1 MRKYLTVFIIALA
14 VFGITAGA
22 FPFYADVQDVSG
34 PKYFPAVKQAIS
46 NAEQS
51 INIAMFLMEIPERKV
66 GSKVQQLVSELI
78 KAHERGVKVEVILD
92 QNVDFV
98 NQRHESDWL
107 GKVRSFRAYKQ
118 LKEAGIAVHYDEIST
133 YTHAKAIV
141 IDEKIVILGSTN
153 WTQTSLERSIETDV
167 LINSEEAAKSY
178 LEYFKAIQIDDSIE
192 KYIEF
197 AKEGIAIN
205 LQFMQVSKLAPEMMK
220 QHDERSF
227 DTYLFLLK
235 EASSYAKASEDRHE
249 VKITLDYDVIAKY
262 LGIDRTMDS
271 LAYRRQIIKVLRKLD
286 EKYELIKFE
295 PQYAKDAK
303 VALLDSKAKADKV
316 FCVPEDY
323 FKFGWNR
330 QLSMR
335 AKFCYLMNLLEAS
348 ISDTQPYWSKSVKEL
363 QQGYGNISQDVI
375 ENGMGEL
382 RGRKLIEVMYDDLT
396 DKAYTKRS
404 PKMYK
409 IIKLYN
415 PEQLAVELAR
425 IAEQYG
431 EAEYK
436 KAREYA
442 EIVFEEYNPQ
452 IIEDIILKTKQ
463 YGPKKIKDAFA
474 IVAKKNIDNPKR
486 KYSYV
491 VGILENWGDE

>member
-227 DTYLFLLK
+227 DLYLFLLK
-235 EASSYAKASEDRHE
+235 EAKDPSTS
-249 VKITLDYDVIAKY
+249 L
-262 LGIDRTMDS
+262 RTIHS
-271 LAYRRQIIKVLRKLD
+271 
-286 EKYELIKFE
+286 
-295 PQYAKDAK
+295 
-303 VALLDSKAKADKV
+303 
-316 FCVPEDY
+316 
-323 FKFGWNR
+323 
-330 QLSMR
+330 
-335 AKFCYLMNLLEAS
+335 
-348 ISDTQPYWSKSVKEL
+348 
-363 QQGYGNISQDVI
+363 
-375 ENGMGEL
+375 GEL
-382 RGRKLIEVMYDDLT
+382 
-396 DKAYTKRS
+396 
-404 PKMYK
+404 
-409 IIKLYN
+409 
-415 PEQLAVELAR
+415 
-425 IAEQYG
+425 
-431 EAEYK
+431 
-436 KAREYA
+436 
-442 EIVFEEYNPQ
+442 
-452 IIEDIILKTKQ
+452 
-463 YGPKKIKDAFA
+463 
-474 IVAKKNIDNPKR
+474 
-486 KYSYV
+486 
-491 VGILENWGDE
+491 